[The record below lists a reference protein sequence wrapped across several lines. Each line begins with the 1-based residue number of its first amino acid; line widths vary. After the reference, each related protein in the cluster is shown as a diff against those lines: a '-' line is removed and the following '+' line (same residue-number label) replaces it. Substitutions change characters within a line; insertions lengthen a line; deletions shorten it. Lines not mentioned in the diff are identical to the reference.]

1 MDTYFFPDTPEY
13 VLSVNGIT
21 YRKFSDISQ
30 ALLTFEKVK
39 QLQGTMTATL
49 SETLATYQRTY
60 LTD

>member
-1 MDTYFFPDTPEY
+1 M
-13 VLSVNGIT
+13 SVNLEANGET
-21 YRKFSDISQ
+21 VK
-30 ALLTFEKVK
+30 ALLAFEKVK